1 MSTARPTNRRILR
14 RRHQRGAAMVEGIV
28 VMTTML
34 VFLGMNVW
42 AENVYGGKLDQAN
55 STRRDVLYYA
65 SHACENQNGAD
76 PDTYTQPQLRG
87 IAGPARAAE
96 ATGVPPAN
104 SDLDTRAGG
113 LNDTAVGGGGLN
125 GAVERSWNSAS
136 GGKGGT
142 SITGSVL
149 VGQNSILVSRTPL
162 VATVTT
168 NSYVTCNEKAYNN
181 QWTAFFEFGWDFL
194 KTLGGAPG

>member
-1 MSTARPTNRRILR
+1 MSTARPHTQRIR
-14 RRHQRGAAMVEGIV
+14 KRRHQRGAAMVEGIV

-65 SHACENQNGAD
+65 SHACESQNGAD

-96 ATGVPPAN
+96 ATGVPPPDP
-104 SDLDTRAGG
+104 DLDTRAGG

-142 SITGSVL
+142 AITGSVL
-149 VGQNSILVSRTPL
+149 VGRNSILVSRTPL

-168 NSYVTCNEKAYNN
+168 NSYVTCNEKSYDN
-181 QWTAFFEFGWDFL
+181 QWKAFFEFSWDFL